1 MVIFMYNVGKC
12 VIYIY
17 IIVYFLKMSEC
28 IKIMRMCMI
37 KKNLGF
43 WFIYWYRV
51 FLYVVI
57 KKLEVIIKIIEWNC
71 FYFDYE
77 YGEYILNY
85 MLKNLKRK

>member
-1 MVIFMYNVGKC
+1 MVIFMYIVGKC

-17 IIVYFLKMSEC
+17 IIVYFFKNEWVY
-28 IKIMRMCMI
+28 KVYEDVYD

-57 KKLEVIIKIIEWNC
+57 EKLEVIIKIIELNC
-71 FYFDYE
+71 FYFDFE

-85 MLKNLKRK
+85 MLKNLERK